1 MLSLGKRGGV
11 YAVSFPDLENCFT
24 DGETLSQAVEMA
36 EDVIGTMP
44 SFYEDEGD
52 TIPAPSKAD
61 VINVLREV
69 V

>member
-1 MLSLGKRGGV
+1 M
-11 YAVSFPDLENCFT
+11 SFPDLENCFT
-24 DGETLSQAVEMA
+24 DGETVSQAVEMA
-36 EDVIGTMP
+36 EVVIGTLL

-52 TIPAPSKAD
+52 TMPAPSKAD